1 MKRKLAPALILLLLA
16 TSYLAEAQP
25 AVKLWRIGW
34 LSAFSASEE
43 MPWREAFRQGLQE
56 NGYTEGQNVVV
67 ESRWA
72 DGQYDRLAGFA
83 TDLARQKVDVIV
95 AATTT
100 PAQAARKSTATI
112 PIVFLIIADPVA
124 QGLVTS
130 LARPG
135 GNATGLASTAGPEIY
150 GKMLELLKEAVP
162 GLTRVALLWNP
173 TSPFGALFVRE
184 VEIAARPLGVQVKA
198 LEARRPEEFE
208 SAFGAAVREQAGGL
222 LVTPDPMFIAQRTRL
237 ADLAARSRLPAV
249 YGVRQ
254 HAEAGG
260 LMVYTADFT
269 DLYRR
274 AGGYVAKILKG
285 AKPGDLPVERP
296 TTFELIINAKIARA
310 LGLQLSPSLLMRAN
324 QIVE

>member
-1 MKRKLAPALILLLLA
+1 VTSALVPGLILLLLA
-16 TSYLAEAQP
+16 APLPSEAQP
-25 AVKLWRIGW
+25 AAKLWRIGW
-34 LSAFSASEE
+34 LSAFAAPEEAS
-43 MPWREAFRQGLQE
+43 WREAFRQGLQDH
-56 NGYTEGQNVVV
+56 GFTEGQNVVV

-72 DGQYDRLAGFA
+72 EGQYDRLAGFA
-83 TDLARQKVDVIV
+83 ADLVRRRVDVIV

-100 PAQAARKSTATI
+100 PAQAAKKSTATI

-124 QGLVTS
+124 QSLVTS

-135 GNATGLASTAGPEIY
+135 GNAIGLASTAGPEIY

-184 VEIAARPLGVQVKA
+184 VGIAARSLGVDVKA
-198 LEARRPEEFE
+198 LEAPRPEAFE
-208 SAFGAAVREQAGGL
+208 DAFRAATRERVGGL
-222 LVTPDPMFIAQRTRL
+222 LIAPDPMFIAHRARL

-296 TTFELIINAKIARA
+296 STFEFIINARTARA
-310 LGLQLSPSLLMRAN
+310 LGLNLSPSLLLRAS
-324 QIVE
+324 QVIE